1 MTVSAK
7 GRRLALAAVFA
18 AGFAGLASA
27 KDVTIPDGELPPPAQ
42 AEPQKPK
49 PCVSHEPGFRTV
61 KGRHIFKVALTNSC
75 ERRQRCN
82 VNVYLVTSRGPQ
94 QHRATLTLA
103 RAWRGKSAQKDYV
116 IRTPENGGSAQVSQS
131 CKAV

>member
-1 MTVSAK
+1 MTSISTA
-7 GRRLALAAVFA
+7 RPLALAVLFA
-18 AGFAGLASA
+18 AGCAGLASA
-27 KDVTIPDGELPPPAQ
+27 EDVTIPDGELPPPAQ

-49 PCVSHEPGFRTV
+49 PCVTDQTGFWTH
-61 KGRHIFKVALTNSC
+61 KGVHTFKVALANSC
-75 ERRQRCN
+75 ERRQRCI

-103 RAWRGKSAQKDYV
+103 KASRGKAAQRDYA
-116 IRTPENGGSAQVSQS
+116 IRTPENGGSAQVSRT